1 MKSDIPFLDKN
12 LIDEAEKFS
21 NITLNRK
28 EDVSLLLN
36 CSLKGDKKEVFAE
49 LAFTGKYISGLTSV
63 LSKGQNIPEVENLD
77 NVKKDLSDNF
87 ESFIGKLREII
98 SQESEEIKK
107 RFEDEYFILNP
118 QSFNNLKMLAADF
131 EKVKVYLNHLKHKR
145 GSN

>member
-87 ESFIGKLREII
+87 ESFINKLREIV
-98 SQESEEIKK
+98 SQENEEIKK
-107 RFEDEYFILNP
+107 RFEVEYLTLNP
-118 QSFNNLKMLAADF
+118 QSFNNLKLLAADF
-131 EKVKVYLNHLKHKR
+131 EKVKVYLNHLKHEKNR
-145 GSN
+145 